1 MINGKNN
8 NNIFNSKTKDNKDIF
23 MRMNNNSKN
32 IYMKPKERMYQYP
45 QVINNY
51 DVNVKV
57 NIKKLN
63 DNNINIENMNISDLL
78 GKKLGYNNRRNKSIL
93 NEKKE
98 YFSKTDNNIKFLDA
112 IQVKQ
117 KTKKESLYNNMIQD
131 LKNEFKEI
139 KQKHEIAKEN
149 KNKNSNKEKYNK
161 NIRNYLF
168 NENKIEINK
177 APYYNINKKYT
188 WNNKSVNNSYNKKRN
203 KNIIKEAA
211 TQDLITENNIIYI
224 NMDNDNSNNSNKN
237 KTQNNFYKLPNNND
251 YINFEN
257 EKTKIKEKVKN
268 KEKMQKDNSQN
279 LQNAIIYLNNKKTK
293 NKYLNLTN
301 EFLNNNINN
310 DNDNSFINLRPE
322 NDDLNLTL
330 KNNIKKK
337 NSTTNMIKN
346 SKIMANYISSSNKQK
361 AVINKC
367 NSYISNK
374 NISLFND
381 TQKFVQKEL
390 DIGHNIENIE
400 KNYKK
405 IFVSKNENNKDILN
419 SNHPKLLYLDKR
431 INKIKNKMIIKDYN
445 NNINHT
451 EIKNNIIIEKIISFS
466 FIKNKINKVNEMSDS
481 NLNIINKIFKVQNN
495 ILLELKQK
503 QFILK
508 NELIKKYKEI
518 KNYKNICFKLMYY
531 IKDILFKK
539 NNNKLWVIQNQI
551 IKENNIL
558 RKLFFNKPVNIDSKN
573 YNNHVKYMSDLNE
586 RKIFYNTLNK
596 FKEKNNSEQ
605 TSDCGRVNTFENNE
619 NIKKRNKSFERI
631 SDKYRSNPN
640 SKNINMNNDFNF
652 KYLNFREKK
661 SKYIGDTNDNLN
673 IKAGKKIKYLVKDKN
688 YLSLSNENI
697 DNTFNNSLK
706 KSESK

>member
-1 MINGKNN
+1 MINGKNM
-8 NNIFNSKTKDNKDIF
+8 NNIFNSKAKDNKDIF

-149 KNKNSNKEKYNK
+149 KNKISNKEKYNK

-203 KNIIKEAA
+203 KNIIKEAV
-211 TQDLITENNIIYI
+211 TQDLITENNIIYN

-310 DNDNSFINLRPE
+310 DKDNSFINLRPE

-361 AVINKC
+361 DVINKC

-381 TQKFVQKEL
+381 TQKLVQKEL
-390 DIGHNIENIE
+390 DIGNNIENIE

-405 IFVSKNENNKDILN
+405 ILVSKNENNKDILN

-466 FIKNKINKVNEMSDS
+466 FIKNKINKVNETSDS

-539 NNNKLWVIQNQI
+539 NNSKLWIIQNQI

-558 RKLFFNKPVNIDSKN
+558 RKLFFNKPVNIDPKN
-573 YNNHVKYMSDLNE
+573 YNNHVKYLSDLNE

-631 SDKYRSNPN
+631 GDKYKSNPN
-640 SKNINMNNDFNF
+640 SKNISMNNEFNF

>member
-1 MINGKNN
+1 MINEKNIRNIFDTKADGNKEIYVKLNN
-8 NNIFNSKTKDNKDIF
+8 NQ
-23 MRMNNNSKN
+23 KN

-93 NEKKE
+93 NEKKD

-117 KTKKESLYNNMIQD
+117 KTKKESLYSNMIQD

-149 KNKNSNKEKYNK
+149 KNKISNKEKYNK

-168 NENKIEINK
+168 NENKMEINK

-188 WNNKSVNNSYNKKRN
+188 WNNQSVNNSYNKKRN
-203 KNIIKEAA
+203 KNIIKE
-211 TQDLITENNIIYI
+211 TVTKDLITENNIIY
-224 NMDNDNSNNSNKN
+224 NKMDNDNTNKN
-237 KTQNNFYKLPNNND
+237 KTQNNFYKLPNNNH
-251 YINFEN
+251 INFEN
-257 EKTKIKEKVKN
+257 EKTKTKEKAKN

-279 LQNAIIYLNNKKTK
+279 LQNAIIYLNNEKTK

-301 EFLNNNINN
+301 DFLNNNINN
-310 DNDNSFINLRPE
+310 DNSFINLRAE
-322 NDDLNLTL
+322 NDCLNLTL

-337 NSTTNMIKN
+337 NSTTNMIKEG
-346 SKIMANYISSSNKQK
+346 KIMENYISSSNKQK
-361 AVINKC
+361 EVINKC

-374 NISLFND
+374 NISLFNN
-381 TQKFVQKEL
+381 TQKFVEKNV
-390 DIGHNIENIE
+390 DIGNDIEKIE

-405 IFVSKNENNKDILN
+405 IFVSKNVNNKNKLN
-419 SNHPKLLYLDKR
+419 SDHPKLLYLDRR

-451 EIKNNIIIEKIISFS
+451 EIKNNITIEKTISFS
-466 FIKNKINKVNEMSDS
+466 FIKNKINKINEMSDS

-503 QFILK
+503 HFILK

-539 NNNKLWVIQNQI
+539 NNNKKFLIIQNQI

-558 RKLFFNKPVNIDSKN
+558 RKLFFNKPVNIDSKY
-573 YNNHVKYMSDLNE
+573 YNNHVKYMSDINE
-586 RKIFYNTLNK
+586 RKIFYNTFNK

-605 TSDCGRVNTFENNE
+605 TSDCGRMNTFENND
-619 NIKKRNKSFERI
+619 NNKKRNKSFERI
-631 SDKYRSNPN
+631 SDKYKTNPN
-640 SKNINMNNDFNF
+640 SNNININNEFNF

-688 YLSLSNENI
+688 NLSLSNENL
-697 DNTFNNSLK
+697 DNNNNSNNEK
-706 KSESK
+706 TSVSK